1 MSTRTVRGIVNVA
14 ALDCLIVNLSFSIL
28 SCYLALLVKGSCLVV
43 QRLVFGSVFAKT
55 SYFFKR
61 RFWVIVLFLE
71 ANQMVVRGFGCHEW
85 KALDQGS
92 STS

>member
-1 MSTRTVRGIVNVA
+1 MRGIVNVA

-55 SYFFKR
+55 SYIF
-61 RFWVIVLFLE
+61 
-71 ANQMVVRGFGCHEW
+71 
-85 KALDQGS
+85 
-92 STS
+92 